1 MEEVKTR
8 ERRTSEE
15 LEGHWE
21 GADNNSSN
29 DLSIIKHFEIE
40 MLFGLVEQ

>member
-1 MEEVKTR
+1 MEEVESI

-15 LEGHWE
+15 LEGDWE

-29 DLSIIKHFEIE
+29 NLRMTKHFEIE
-40 MLFGLVEQ
+40 MLVGLMEQ